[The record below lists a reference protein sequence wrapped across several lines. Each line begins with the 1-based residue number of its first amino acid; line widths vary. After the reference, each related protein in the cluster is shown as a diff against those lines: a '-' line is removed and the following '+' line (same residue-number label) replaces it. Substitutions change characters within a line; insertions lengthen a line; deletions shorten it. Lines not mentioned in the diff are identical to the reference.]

1 MSLINKPQ
9 ALDKQCMAIGL
20 HRQTNIIHILI
31 QNDGEEQKQH
41 PLNSGHQKLTTSSL
55 SLHCGPWSESIHLSN
70 VGYPFSSMIFH
81 WKLRKKKSFID
92 YFPIKSLI
100 KIYRWIYKH

>member
-55 SLHCGPWSESIHLSN
+55 SLSTAVPGANPSISQMLGIHSA
-70 VGYPFSSMIFH
+70 
-81 WKLRKKKSFID
+81 R
-92 YFPIKSLI
+92 
-100 KIYRWIYKH
+100 

>member
-1 MSLINKPQ
+1 
-9 ALDKQCMAIGL
+9 MAIGL

-55 SLHCGPWSESIHLSN
+55 SPLRSLERIHPSLKCWVSIQLDDF
-70 VGYPFSSMIFH
+70 P
-81 WKLRKKKSFID
+81 LETAKKKSFID

-100 KIYRWIYKH
+100 KIYMDL

>member
-1 MSLINKPQ
+1 M
-9 ALDKQCMAIGL
+9 DKQCMAIGL

-55 SLHCGPWSESIHLSN
+55 SLSPLRSLERIHPSLKCWVSIQLDDF
-70 VGYPFSSMIFH
+70 P
-81 WKLRKKKSFID
+81 LETAKKKII
-92 YFPIKSLI
+92 YRLFPIKSLI